1 MRASTYITSV
11 LQTVVADRGWQWPA
25 KASLDTPKD
34 PNFGDVASNL
44 AMVLAKQAGQKPRD
58 LAANLR
64 EEVLQ
69 RGAAIQ
75 DIEIA
80 GPGFLNVFFKPAF
93 WQQTVSVIQEA
104 GQSYGQ
110 SDMGQG
116 RTVQL
121 EYVSANPTGPLH
133 IGHGRGAAVGD
144 SLARILRR
152 TGHAVTTEYYLNDAG
167 RQMQILG
174 ASIAYR
180 VLELLGQPDTFPED
194 HYQGGYIRDLA
205 QELVDTRGASLS
217 VMDWPELL
225 EHCRQHGLTRIL
237 EGIKSDLR
245 DFRVEHQVWFSEQSL
260 LDKGRVEATLTDLV
274 NRGLAYEQD
283 GALWFA
289 STTFG
294 DDKDRV
300 LRKSDG
306 DLTYFASD
314 IAYHAD
320 KYARGF
326 DTVVDIW
333 GADHHGYVPR
343 MKGAVQALGRAS
355 EDLQVILVQL
365 VNLLRDGEQVSMST
379 RAGKFETLADVCSEV
394 GPDAAR
400 FIFLSRKSDSHLDFD
415 LELVKRQSMD
425 NPVYYVQYAHARINS
440 VLRKGAERGF
450 EPRPVSQADLA
461 LLDTAEDMD
470 LFKKLD
476 RFPEVVQGAART
488 LSPHHVSFYL
498 QELSGLLHR
507 YYNTHSVLY
516 AESETLLQARF
527 HLLLAVR
534 QVLHNG
540 LELLGVHAP
549 EQM

>member
-1 MRASTYITSV
+1 MRASTYINTL
-11 LQTVVADRGWQWPA
+11 LQTVVSERGWQWPG

-34 PNFGDVASNL
+34 PRFGDLASNL
-44 AMVLAKQAGQKPRD
+44 ALVLAKQAGQKPRD
-58 LAANLR
+58 LAAELR

-69 RGAAIQ
+69 RGTEVQ

-80 GPGFLNVFFKPAF
+80 GPGFMNIFCTPGF
-93 WQQTVSVIQEA
+93 WQQTVHAVQDA
-104 GQSYGQ
+104 GDAYGQ
-110 SDMGQG
+110 SNMGQDA
-116 RTVQL
+116 RLQI

-144 SLARILRR
+144 SLARILRCS
-152 TGHAVTTEYYLNDAG
+152 GHQVCTEYYLNDAG

-174 ASIAYR
+174 TSIAYR
-180 VLELLGQPDTFPED
+180 VRELLGQAVDFPEN
-194 HYQGGYIRDLA
+194 HYQGEYIREMA
-205 QELVDTRGASLS
+205 QELLENHPVPLAELS
-217 VMDWPELL
+217 QEEL
-225 EHCRQHGLTRIL
+225 HSVCREYGLQRIL
-237 EGIKSDLR
+237 EGIREDLHA
-245 DFRVEHQVWFSEQSL
+245 FRVEHQVWFSEQSL
-260 LDKGRVEATLTDLV
+260 LDKGRVEATLNDLHQ
-274 NRGLAYEQD
+274 RGLAYEQD

-320 KYARGF
+320 KFARGF
-326 DTVVDIW
+326 DTVVDVW

-343 MKGAVQALGRAS
+343 MKGAVQALGRS
-355 EDLQVILVQL
+355 EEDLHVVLVQL
-365 VNLLRDGEQVSMST
+365 VNLLRDGVQVSMST
-379 RAGKFETLADVCSEV
+379 RAGTFETLTDVCSEV
-394 GPDAAR
+394 GVDAAR

-440 VLRKGAERGF
+440 VLRKGAERGYA
-450 EPRPVSQADLA
+450 PRPVSASELSQ
-461 LLDTAEDMD
+461 LDTPEDRE
-470 LFKKLD
+470 LLQQVD
-476 RFPEVVQGAART
+476 RFPEIVQGAART
-488 LSPHHVSFYL
+488 LSPHHVCYYL
-498 QELSGLLHR
+498 QDLAGLLHR

-516 AESETLLQARF
+516 AESEHRLQARF
-527 HLLLAVR
+527 NLLLAVR
-534 QVLHNG
+534 QVLRNG
-540 LELLGVHAP
+540 LDLLGVSAP

>member
-1 MRASTYITSV
+1 MRASTYINTL
-11 LQTVVADRGWQWPA
+11 LQTVVSERGWQWPG

-34 PNFGDVASNL
+34 PRFGDLASNL
-44 AMVLAKQAGQKPRD
+44 ALVLAKQAGQKPRD
-58 LAANLR
+58 LAAELR

-69 RGAAIQ
+69 RGTEVQ

-80 GPGFLNVFFKPAF
+80 GPGFMNIFCTPGF
-93 WQQTVSVIQEA
+93 WQQTVHAVQDA
-104 GQSYGQ
+104 GDAYGQ
-110 SDMGQG
+110 SNMGQDA
-116 RTVQL
+116 RLQI

-144 SLARILRR
+144 SLARILRCS
-152 TGHAVTTEYYLNDAG
+152 GHQVCTEYYLNDAG

-174 ASIAYR
+174 TSIAYR
-180 VLELLGQPDTFPED
+180 VRELLGQAVDFPEN
-194 HYQGGYIRDLA
+194 HYQGEYIREMA
-205 QELVDTRGASLS
+205 QELLENHPVPLAELS
-217 VMDWPELL
+217 QEEL
-225 EHCRQHGLTRIL
+225 HNVCREYGLQRIL
-237 EGIKSDLR
+237 EGIREDLHA
-245 DFRVEHQVWFSEQSL
+245 FRVEHQVWFSEQSL
-260 LDKGRVEATLTDLV
+260 LDKGRVEATLNDLHQ
-274 NRGLAYEQD
+274 RGLAYEQD

-320 KYARGF
+320 KFARGF
-326 DTVVDIW
+326 DTVVDVW

-343 MKGAVQALGRAS
+343 MKGAVQALGRS
-355 EDLQVILVQL
+355 EEDLHVVLVQL
-365 VNLLRDGEQVSMST
+365 VNLLRDGVQVSMST
-379 RAGKFETLADVCSEV
+379 RAGTFETLTDVCSEV
-394 GPDAAR
+394 GVDAAR

-440 VLRKGAERGF
+440 VLRKGAERGYA
-450 EPRPVSQADLA
+450 PRPVSASELSQ
-461 LLDTAEDMD
+461 LDTPEDRE
-470 LFKKLD
+470 LLQQVD
-476 RFPEVVQGAART
+476 RFPEIVQGAART
-488 LSPHHVSFYL
+488 LSPHHVCYYL
-498 QELSGLLHR
+498 QDLAGLLHR

-516 AESETLLQARF
+516 AESEHRLQARF
-527 HLLLAVR
+527 NLLLAVR
-534 QVLHNG
+534 QVLRNG
-540 LELLGVHAP
+540 LDLLGVSAP